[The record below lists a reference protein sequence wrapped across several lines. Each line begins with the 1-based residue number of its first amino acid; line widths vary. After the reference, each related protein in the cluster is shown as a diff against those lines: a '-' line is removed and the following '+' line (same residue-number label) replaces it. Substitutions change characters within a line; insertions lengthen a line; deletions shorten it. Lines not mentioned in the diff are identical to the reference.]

1 MKNCPVPNSSFD
13 IVIVGGGVVGLA
25 TALQL
30 SRRFPSARCVVLEK
44 EDGLGRHQTGH
55 NNCVI
60 HTGIYYR
67 TGSLKARNCVRGAR
81 LLKAFCDE
89 NGVEYEDC
97 GKVIVATNPQEV
109 PALEELYRRGVANGV
124 SGLEL
129 IGPER
134 LREIEPHA
142 SGVKAI
148 HSPETAIVDYNAVTD
163 AYAQLFRE
171 SGGEVWTGARVRG
184 IRSRPEGLELD
195 TERGTVST
203 RYLVNCA
210 GLHADH
216 IAAMAGVKTN
226 VRLIP
231 FRGEFYALKPAAK
244 GFVRNLIYPVPDPR
258 FPFLGATFG
267 RIKGGV
273 IRSGPNAM
281 VAGSREGY
289 SITDLDP
296 KEAWTILSMPA
307 FWRMAVRYWRTGLQE
322 IYFSLSKKAYV
333 KSMQKLVPSVG
344 VGDLEKWGSGVR
356 AQAILPD
363 GTLVDDFV
371 IKETRNAVHVINAP
385 SPGATSSLS
394 IGEYVTDR
402 AASVFDLPTA

>member
-1 MKNCPVPNSSFD
+1 MADTQFD

-30 SRRFPSARCVVLEK
+30 SRRFPSARCAVLEK
-44 EDGLGRHQTGH
+44 EDSLGKHQTGH

-81 LLKAFCDE
+81 LLKAFCDD

-97 GKVIVATNPQEV
+97 GKVIVATNPEEV
-109 PALEELYRRGVANGV
+109 PALEELYRRGVTNGV

-134 LREIEPHA
+134 LQEIEPHA
-142 SGVKAI
+142 NGVKAI
-148 HSPETAIVDYNAVTD
+148 HSPETAIVDYNAVTE

-171 SGGEVWTGARVRG
+171 SGGEVWTGARVKG
-184 IRSRPEGLELD
+184 IRSRPEGLELE

-216 IAAMAGVKTN
+216 IAAMAGVMTN

-296 KEAWTILSMPA
+296 KEAWDHPINA
-307 FWRMAVRYWRTGLQE
+307 GLLE
-322 IYFSLSKKAYV
+322 DGSALLAD
-333 KSMQKLVPSVG
+333 G
-344 VGDLEKWGSGVR
+344 AAGDLFLAEQEGLCEVDAEASTERWGRRPREVGERGTGPGDSPRRDSGGRLRDQGNTERGARDQRSVSR
-356 AQAILPD
+356 
-363 GTLVDDFV
+363 G
-371 IKETRNAVHVINAP
+371 HVLA
-385 SPGATSSLS
+385 
-394 IGEYVTDR
+394 
-402 AASVFDLPTA
+402 FHW

>member
-1 MKNCPVPNSSFD
+1 MKSCPVPSSSFD
-13 IVIVGGGVVGLA
+13 IAIVGGGVVGLA

-67 TGSLKARNCVRGAR
+67 TGTLKARNCVRGAR
-81 LLKAFCDE
+81 MLKAFCKE
-89 NGVEYEDC
+89 NGVDYEDC
-97 GKVIVATNPQEV
+97 GKVIVATNTEEV
-109 PALEELYRRGVANGV
+109 PALEELYRRGTANGV
-124 SGLEL
+124 SGLEVV
-129 IGPER
+129 GPER
-134 LREIEPHA
+134 LREIEPYA
-142 SGVKAI
+142 NGVKAI

-163 AYAQLFRE
+163 AYARLFRE
-171 SGGEVWTGARVRG
+171 SGGKVWTGARVRG
-184 IRSRPEGLELD
+184 IKSRAEGIEID

-210 GLHADH
+210 GLHADR

-244 GFVRNLIYPVPDPR
+244 GYVRNLIYPVPDPR

-307 FWRMAVRYWRTGLQE
+307 FWRMAMRYWRTGLQE

-344 VGDLEKWGSGVR
+344 VEDLEKWGSGVR
-356 AQAILPD
+356 AQAVLPD
-363 GTLVDDFV
+363 GNMVDDFV
-371 IKETRNAVHVINAP
+371 IEEARNAVHVINAP

-402 AASVFDLPTA
+402 AASVFDLPTT

>member
-1 MKNCPVPNSSFD
+1 MSNTRFD
-13 IVIVGGGVVGLA
+13 IAVVGGGVVGLA

-30 SRRFPSARCVVLEK
+30 SRRFPSARCIVLEK
-44 EDGLGRHQTGH
+44 ETGLGRHQTGH
-55 NNCVI
+55 NNCCI

-67 TGSLKARNCVRGAR
+67 TGSLKAKNCVRGAR
-81 LLKAFCDE
+81 MLKAFCDE
-89 NGVEYEDC
+89 NGVEYENC
-97 GKVIVATNPQEV
+97 GKVIVATNPDEV
-109 PALEELYRRGVANGV
+109 PALEELYRRGTSNGV
-124 SGLEL
+124 SGLEV

-142 SGVKAI
+142 NGVKAI

-163 AYAQLFRE
+163 AYARLFKE

-184 IRSRPEGLELD
+184 IGSRAGGLD
-195 TERGTVST
+195 IDSERGTVSAQ
-203 RYLVNCA
+203 YLVNCA
-210 GLHADH
+210 GLHADRV
-216 IAAMAGVKTN
+216 AAMAGVKTN

-231 FRGEFYALKPAAK
+231 FRGEFYALKPEARHL
-244 GFVRNLIYPVPDPR
+244 VQNLIYPVPDPR

-289 SITDLDP
+289 SITDIDP
-296 KEAWTILSMPA
+296 KETWTILSMPA
-307 FWRMAVRYWRTGLQE
+307 FWRMAMRYWRTGLQE

-333 KSMQKLVPSVG
+333 KSMQKLVPEVEA
-344 VGDLEKWGSGVR
+344 GDLERWGSGVR
-356 AQAILPD
+356 AQAVLPD
-363 GTLVDDFV
+363 GNMVDDFV
-371 IKETRNAVHVINAP
+371 IEETRNAVHVINAP

-402 AASVFDLPTA
+402 AVSIFDLPSN

>member
-1 MKNCPVPNSSFD
+1 MPSSSFD
-13 IVIVGGGVVGLA
+13 IAIVGGGVVGLA

-44 EDGLGRHQTGH
+44 EDSLGRHQTGH

-81 LLKAFCDE
+81 LLKAFCDD

-97 GKVIVATNPQEV
+97 GKVIVATNSQEV

-142 SGVKAI
+142 DGVKAI
-148 HSPETAIVDYNAVTD
+148 HSPETAIVDYNAVTE

-171 SGGEVWTGARVRG
+171 SGGEVWTGARVKG

-195 TERGTVST
+195 TELGTVST

-210 GLHADH
+210 G
-216 IAAMAGVKTN
+216 
-226 VRLIP
+226 P
-231 FRGEFYALKPAAK
+231 
-244 GFVRNLIYPVPDPR
+244 PR
-258 FPFLGATFG
+258 
-267 RIKGGV
+267 
-273 IRSGPNAM
+273 
-281 VAGSREGY
+281 
-289 SITDLDP
+289 
-296 KEAWTILSMPA
+296 
-307 FWRMAVRYWRTGLQE
+307 
-322 IYFSLSKKAYV
+322 
-333 KSMQKLVPSVG
+333 
-344 VGDLEKWGSGVR
+344 
-356 AQAILPD
+356 
-363 GTLVDDFV
+363 
-371 IKETRNAVHVINAP
+371 
-385 SPGATSSLS
+385 
-394 IGEYVTDR
+394 
-402 AASVFDLPTA
+402 

>member
-1 MKNCPVPNSSFD
+1 M
-13 IVIVGGGVVGLA
+13 G
-25 TALQL
+25 T
-30 SRRFPSARCVVLEK
+30 
-44 EDGLGRHQTGH
+44 
-55 NNCVI
+55 
-60 HTGIYYR
+60 
-67 TGSLKARNCVRGAR
+67 
-81 LLKAFCDE
+81 
-89 NGVEYEDC
+89 
-97 GKVIVATNPQEV
+97 
-109 PALEELYRRGVANGV
+109 ANGV
-124 SGLEL
+124 SGLEV

-142 SGVKAI
+142 NGVKAI

-184 IRSRPEGLELD
+184 IRSRAEGLEID
-195 TERGTVST
+195 TERGSVST

-210 GLHADH
+210 GLHADRV
-216 IAAMAGVKTN
+216 AAMAGVKTN

-231 FRGEFYALKPAAK
+231 FRGEFYALKPEARHL
-244 GFVRNLIYPVPDPR
+244 VQNLIYPVPDPR

-307 FWRMAVRYWRTGLQE
+307 FWRMAMRYWRTGLQE

-344 VGDLEKWGSGVR
+344 VEDLERWGSGVR
-356 AQAILPD
+356 AQAVLPD
-363 GTLVDDFV
+363 GNLVDDFV
-371 IKETRNAVHVINAP
+371 IEEARNAVHVINAP

-402 AASVFDLPTA
+402 AASIFDLPTASKK

>member
-1 MKNCPVPNSSFD
+1 M
-13 IVIVGGGVVGLA
+13 A

-81 LLKAFCDE
+81 MLKAFCDE

-97 GKVIVATNPQEV
+97 GKVIVATNPEEV
-109 PALEELYRRGVANGV
+109 PALEELHRRGVANGV
-124 SGLEL
+124 QGLSV

-142 SGVKAI
+142 DGVKAI
-148 HSPETAIVDYNAVTD
+148 HSPETAIVDYNAVTE
-163 AYAQLFRE
+163 AYARLFRE

-195 TERGTVST
+195 TELGTVST

-289 SITDLDP
+289 SITDVNPREVVDHLINAGLLEDGSTLL
-296 KEAWTILSMPA
+296 ADGPA
-307 FWRMAVRYWRTGLQE
+307 
-322 IYFSLSKKAYV
+322 
-333 KSMQKLVPSVG
+333 
-344 VGDLEKWGSGVR
+344 GDLFLAEQEGLCEVDAEASTERWGRRPGEVGERGPGPGDSPKRDSSGRLRHQGNAERGARDQRSVSRGHVLSFDWRVR
-356 AQAILPD
+356 H
-363 GTLVDDFV
+363 
-371 IKETRNAVHVINAP
+371 R
-385 SPGATSSLS
+385 PGHF
-394 IGEYVTDR
+394 R
-402 AASVFDLPTA
+402 F

>member
-1 MKNCPVPNSSFD
+1 MCAAP
-13 IVIVGGGVVGLA
+13 G
-25 TALQL
+25 
-30 SRRFPSARCVVLEK
+30 
-44 EDGLGRHQTGH
+44 
-55 NNCVI
+55 
-60 HTGIYYR
+60 
-67 TGSLKARNCVRGAR
+67 

-97 GKVIVATNPQEV
+97 GKVIVATNPEEV

-134 LREIEPHA
+134 LQEIEPHA
-142 SGVKAI
+142 NGVKAI
-148 HSPETAIVDYNAVTD
+148 HSPETAIVDYNAVTE
-163 AYAQLFRE
+163 AYARLFRE

-184 IRSRPEGLELD
+184 IRSRAEGLELE
-195 TERGTVST
+195 TERGPVST

-296 KEAWTILSMPA
+296 KEAWTILINAGLLEDGSALLADGPA
-307 FWRMAVRYWRTGLQE
+307 
-322 IYFSLSKKAYV
+322 
-333 KSMQKLVPSVG
+333 
-344 VGDLEKWGSGVR
+344 GDLFLAEQEGLCEVDAEASTERWGGRPGEVGER
-356 AQAILPD
+356 
-363 GTLVDDFV
+363 
-371 IKETRNAVHVINAP
+371 
-385 SPGATSSLS
+385 SPGPGDSPRRDSSGRLRDQ
-394 IGEYVTDR
+394 GNTERGARDQR
-402 AASVFDLPTA
+402 SVSRGHVLAFDWRVRHGPGRFRF

>member
-1 MKNCPVPNSSFD
+1 MDGSAGQGNRVSS
-13 IVIVGGGVVGLA
+13 A
-25 TALQL
+25 
-30 SRRFPSARCVVLEK
+30 
-44 EDGLGRHQTGH
+44 
-55 NNCVI
+55 
-60 HTGIYYR
+60 
-67 TGSLKARNCVRGAR
+67 
-81 LLKAFCDE
+81 
-89 NGVEYEDC
+89 
-97 GKVIVATNPQEV
+97 
-109 PALEELYRRGVANGV
+109 
-124 SGLEL
+124 
-129 IGPER
+129 
-134 LREIEPHA
+134 
-142 SGVKAI
+142 
-148 HSPETAIVDYNAVTD
+148 
-163 AYAQLFRE
+163 
-171 SGGEVWTGARVRG
+171 
-184 IRSRPEGLELD
+184 EGLEIE
-195 TERGTVST
+195 TERGSVST

-244 GFVRNLIYPVPDPR
+244 GLVRNLIYPVPDPR

-281 VAGSREGY
+281 VAGSREGIFDNRRQTQ
-289 SITDLDP
+289 S
-296 KEAWTILSMPA
+296 EAWDHTDRCRPSGRWQM
-307 FWRMAVRYWRTGLQE
+307 RYWRTGLQE

-371 IKETRNAVHVINAP
+371 IKETRNAVHAINAP

>member
-1 MKNCPVPNSSFD
+1 MPDTRFD
-13 IVIVGGGVVGLA
+13 IAVVGGGVVGLA

-30 SRRFPSARCVVLEK
+30 SRRFPSARCIVLEK
-44 EDGLGRHQTGH
+44 ETGLGRHQTGH
-55 NNCVI
+55 NNCCI

-67 TGSLKARNCVRGAR
+67 TGSLKAKNCVRGAR
-81 LLKAFCDE
+81 MLKAFCDE
-89 NGVEYEDC
+89 NGVEYDNC

-109 PALEELYRRGVANGV
+109 PALEELYRRGTANGV
-124 SGLEL
+124 SGLEVV
-129 IGPER
+129 GPER

-142 SGVKAI
+142 NGVKAI

-163 AYAQLFRE
+163 AYARLFKE

-184 IRSRPEGLELD
+184 IRSRAGGLDID
-195 TERGTVST
+195 TGRGTVSA

-210 GLHADH
+210 GLHADQV
-216 IAAMAGVKTN
+216 AAMAGVKTN

-231 FRGEFYALKPAAK
+231 FRGEFYALKPEARHL
-244 GFVRNLIYPVPDPR
+244 VQNLIYPVPDPR

-289 SITDLDP
+289 SITDIDP
-296 KEAWTILSMPA
+296 KETWTILSMPA
-307 FWRMAVRYWRTGLQE
+307 FWRMAMRYWRTGLQE

-333 KSMQKLVPSVG
+333 KSMQKLVPEVEA
-344 VGDLEKWGSGVR
+344 GDLERWGSGVR
-356 AQAILPD
+356 AQAVLPD
-363 GTLVDDFV
+363 GNMVDDFV
-371 IKETRNAVHVINAP
+371 IEETRNAVHVINAP

-402 AASVFDLPTA
+402 AVSIFDLPSN

>member
-1 MKNCPVPNSSFD
+1 MPDTQFD
-13 IVIVGGGVVGLA
+13 IAVVGGGVVGLA

-30 SRRFPSARCVVLEK
+30 SRRFPSARCIVLEK
-44 EDGLGRHQTGH
+44 EAGLGRHQTGH
-55 NNCVI
+55 NNCCI

-67 TGSLKARNCVRGAR
+67 TGSLKAKNCVRGAR
-81 LLKAFCDE
+81 MLKAFCDE
-89 NGVEYEDC
+89 NGVEYDNC

-109 PALEELYRRGVANGV
+109 PALEELHRRGTSNGV
-124 SGLEL
+124 SGLEVV
-129 IGPER
+129 GPER

-142 SGVKAI
+142 NGVKAI

-163 AYAQLFRE
+163 AYARLFRE
-171 SGGEVWTGARVRG
+171 AGGEVWTGARVRG
-184 IRSRPEGLELD
+184 IRSRAGGLDID
-195 TERGTVST
+195 TERGTVSA

-210 GLHADH
+210 GLHADRV
-216 IAAMAGVKTN
+216 AAMAGVKTN

-231 FRGEFYALKPAAK
+231 FRGEFYALKPEARHL
-244 GFVRNLIYPVPDPR
+244 VQNLIYPVPDPR

-289 SITDLDP
+289 SITDIDP
-296 KEAWTILSMPA
+296 KETWTILSMPA
-307 FWRMAVRYWRTGLQE
+307 FWRMAMRYWRTGLQE

-333 KSMQKLVPSVG
+333 KSMQKLVPEVEA
-344 VGDLEKWGSGVR
+344 GDLERWGSGVR
-356 AQAILPD
+356 AQAVLPD
-363 GTLVDDFV
+363 GNMVDDFV
-371 IKETRNAVHVINAP
+371 IEETRNAVHVINAP

-402 AASVFDLPTA
+402 AVSIFDLPSN